1 MIERSADYEPN
12 DKPNDKRGTIGSPEE
27 RQNEKKGFDNPEHY
41 PKTPSGFQCFVCG
54 KQYGTNEERIE
65 HLEEACHMVV
75 CMILL
80 HLRKGKTLDDSN
92 NTIAPKRY
100 SH

>member
-1 MIERSADYEPN
+1 MMLLDINLQMIERSADYEPN

-54 KQYGTNEERIE
+54 KQFDTNEERIE
-65 HLEEACHMVV
+65 HLEEAAHGSMYDTASPQEREDTRR
-75 CMILL
+75 LQ
-80 HLRKGKTLDDSN
+80 
-92 NTIAPKRY
+92 
-100 SH
+100 